1 MDIILSNDE
10 VDLHECEVLV
20 CGFFEDERPLRGS
33 CGWVDWRLNGRISH
47 FLKEK
52 KITGKWEEVILIPTQ
67 GRIQSPFLLLFGLG
81 KVRDYSYLRVR
92 EIVPFLLKPIKKL
105 SVSKVCFSLPY
116 HEDYHVD
123 CGKLIEVLLEG
134 IADCLEFE
142 SYAADQEWI
151 KNLKLFF
158 GEGEERF
165 SEILFG
171 VKTAKLI
178 LKDRL
183 SIRIL
188 VPTETNP
195 SFSLEAPVIRH

>member
-1 MDIILSNDE
+1 MDIIVSPDE
-10 VDLHECEVLV
+10 VDLLECEVLV

-47 FLKEK
+47 FIEERKL
-52 KITGKWEEVILIPTQ
+52 IGRWEEVILIPTQ
-67 GRIQSPFLLLFGLG
+67 GRLQSSFLLLFGLG
-81 KVRDYSYLRVR
+81 KVREYSYLRVR
-92 EIVPFLLKPIKKL
+92 EMVPFLLRPVKRL
-105 SVSKVCFSLPY
+105 SVSKVSFSLPY

-134 IADCLEFE
+134 IADCLELEPFDSE
-142 SYAADQEWI
+142 QDWI
-151 KNLKLFF
+151 KNLQLFF
-158 GEGEERF
+158 GEGEGRF

-178 LKDRL
+178 LNDRI

-188 VPTETNP
+188 VPAETTP
-195 SFSLEAPVIRH
+195 SPSIEVY

>member
-1 MDIILSNDE
+1 MDIIVSNDK
-10 VDLHECEVLV
+10 VDLHECEALV

-92 EIVPFLLKPIKKL
+92 EIVPFLLRPIKRL

-134 IADCLEFE
+134 IADCLELE
-142 SYAADQEWI
+142 SFASDREWI
-151 KNLKLFF
+151 KNLNLFF
-158 GEGEERF
+158 GEGEEHF

-188 VPTETNP
+188 VPAETPP
-195 SFSLEAPVIRH
+195 SSSLQAS

>member
-1 MDIILSNDE
+1 MDIIISNEE
-10 VDLHECEVLV
+10 VDLLECEVLV

-33 CGWVDWRLNGRISH
+33 CGWVDWRLNGRVSH
-47 FLKEK
+47 FLREK

-67 GRIQSPFLLLFGLG
+67 GRLQSPFFLLFGLG
-81 KVRDYSYLRVR
+81 KVKDYSYLRIR
-92 EIVPFLLKPIKKL
+92 EIVPYLLRPIKRL
-105 SVSKVCFSLPY
+105 SVSKVSFSLPY

-123 CGKLIEVLLEG
+123 CGKLMEVFLEG
-134 IADCLEFE
+134 IADCLELE
-142 SYAADQEWI
+142 SCDLDQEWI
-151 KNLKLFF
+151 KNLELFF
-158 GEGEERF
+158 GEGEEHF

-188 VPTETNP
+188 VPTEAAL
-195 SFSLEAPVIRH
+195 SHSLEDSSFTF